1 MPARSD
7 PEAVLQHRARI
18 DVLDDLY
25 GPLLTARQRQMLRLY
40 YGEDLSL
47 GEVAERAGISRQ
59 AVHDLLRRAVVSLEG
74 YDTRL
79 GFAALRA
86 RRRARLEQVTVL
98 LERAAAGAG
107 ERREQAISAAAA
119 LVRQLAEE

>member
-7 PEAVLQHRARI
+7 PDTVLQHRARI
-18 DVLDDLY
+18 GVLDDLY
-25 GPLLTARQRQMLRLY
+25 GPLLTERQRQMLRLY

-59 AVHDLLRRAVVSLEG
+59 AVHDLLRRAIMSLEG
-74 YDTRL
+74 YETRL
-79 GFAALRA
+79 GFAGLHA
-86 RRRARLEQVTVL
+86 RRRARLDQVTDL
-98 LERAAAGAG
+98 LERAAAGPG
-107 ERREQAISAAAA
+107 DGRDQALNAAAA